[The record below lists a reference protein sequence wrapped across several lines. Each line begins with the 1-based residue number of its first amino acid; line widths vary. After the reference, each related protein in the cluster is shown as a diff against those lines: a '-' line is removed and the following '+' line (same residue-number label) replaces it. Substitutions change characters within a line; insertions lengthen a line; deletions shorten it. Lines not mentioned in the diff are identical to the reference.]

1 MICIATEIIVISDDC
16 SDGSYQRSDIHYKT
30 KKEESKQDVKYKK
43 IFLNSCSICDYMINT
58 VINEVALGKK
68 NKHIFMVFSNDIF
81 SRSKDYSNKTI
92 RYFIKKQKKNE
103 DEFFIYSKN
112 LASLILGAY
121 LGMIPKINRRFYNGK
136 QI

>member
-1 MICIATEIIVISDDC
+1 MVYIATEIIVISDVY
-16 SDGSYQRSDIHYKT
+16 SDGSCQRSDIHYKT
-30 KKEESKQDVKYKK
+30 RKEGIEENIKYKS
-43 IFLNSCSICDYMINT
+43 IFLNSYSICDYMINT

-68 NKHIFMVFSNDIF
+68 DKHIFMIYSNRIF

-112 LASLILGAY
+112 PASLILGAY
-121 LGMIPKINRRFYNGK
+121 IGMIPKIYRRFYNGK